1 MMKVEVDNGFIN
13 VKAFKSL
20 PFAGETVDLVSVEDT
35 RPYPLVTSPNII
47 PLVALS
53 AEIIALPVAPADAAV
68 PPVAVPVDAVEP
80 LPVNTSSILGG
91 FGEEI
96 PADVEI

>member
-1 MMKVEVDNGFIN
+1 MKVEVDNGFIN

-20 PFAGETVDLVSVEDT
+20 PITVETVDLVSVEDT
-35 RPYPLVTSPNII
+35 RAIPLVTSPNII
-47 PLVALS
+47 PAMALS
-53 AEIIALPVAPADAAV
+53 AEPTELPAATEADAGV
-68 PPVAVPVDAVEP
+68 IPVPVPSDAAEP
-80 LPVNTSSILGG
+80 LPIITGSILGG

>member
-1 MMKVEVDNGFIN
+1 MKVEVDNGFIN

-35 RPYPLVTSPNII
+35 RPYPLVTSPNMI

-53 AEIIALPVAPADAAV
+53 VESTVLPVVAPADAAV
-68 PPVAVPVDAVEP
+68 TPVAVPAHAAEP
-80 LPVNTSSILGG
+80 LPVITSSILGG